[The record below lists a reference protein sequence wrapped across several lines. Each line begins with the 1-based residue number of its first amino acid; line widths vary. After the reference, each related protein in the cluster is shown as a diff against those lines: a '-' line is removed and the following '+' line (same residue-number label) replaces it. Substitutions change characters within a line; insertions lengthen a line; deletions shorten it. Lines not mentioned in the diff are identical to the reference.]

1 MAMVVILRLSMFRR
15 EKELVSC
22 LVMVVFDFPAV
33 VVVVVLSECL
43 NVLIALNCKI
53 HWWY

>member
-1 MAMVVILRLSMFRR
+1 MA
-15 EKELVSC
+15 
-22 LVMVVFDFPAV
+22 MVVFDFPVV
-33 VVVVVLSECL
+33 VVVVVLLEYL